1 MKNRI
6 IKLFKELTTI
16 SKIALIAWFIYSMTS
31 LTTLSIPQWILVYWV
46 GCLIFILP
54 IQLLTKNRK
63 RASFTNIDFKSKVS
77 DEPDTDTDTDTIITQ
92 EVGFQSPK
100 NKLAV
105 DPYFKEAGKLVI
117 EKEKAS
123 IGMIQRAF
131 KIGFN
136 RASKIMDQLGSV
148 NVVGP
153 ENGTAPRRVLMTNE
167 EFQNLTNIFDIEYED
182 LNEYNVQANNNG
194 NFSENANH
202 IHERVLMYNNKFD
215 YMEGH
220 DFEEYCAVLL
230 KNIGYQNVEVTK
242 GSNDNGIDILAT
254 LGGVKYGIQCKC
266 YSSDIGV
273 KAIQE
278 AYAGAKYYNCHVPVV
293 LTNQYF
299 TRQAQELADRTN
311 VLLWDRSHLI
321 VLVDALES
329 E

>member
-77 DEPDTDTDTDTIITQ
+77 DEPDTDTIITQ
-92 EVGFQSPK
+92 EVGLQSPK